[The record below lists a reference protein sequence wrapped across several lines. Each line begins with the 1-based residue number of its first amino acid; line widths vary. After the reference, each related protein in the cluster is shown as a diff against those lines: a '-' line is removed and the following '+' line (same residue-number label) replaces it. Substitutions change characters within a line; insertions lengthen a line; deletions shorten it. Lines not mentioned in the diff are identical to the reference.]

1 MVLGWKPQRG
11 GRECE
16 PRVTDGAVG
25 PSVELTGSDDIVF
38 LDLHSQ
44 VKAVEEEG
52 AQVDSLEVAVQHHL
66 CHSSPHGRGLL
77 EPMATEARGK
87 VHVDDEWVG
96 THHTILVKG
105 VVVVIASPSVPNL
118 RGDKML
124 GFPGRCRHTPPSLLL
139 RGQAQQPL
147 PAAEGSMGWVPRPR
161 VLSSCEVEGVW
172 QWTGFPKG
180 PRCSRLICLLV
191 TFRVSK
197 AGTLWAK
204 GGHTLSWKK
213 SWSTSRF
220 PGSGSSS
227 CGKRWGHGL
236 YCLGHKG

>member
-1 MVLGWKPQRG
+1 MVLGRKPQRG

-77 EPMATEARGK
+77 EPMATEARSK
-87 VHVDDEWVG
+87 VHVDNEWVG

-118 RGDKML
+118 RRDKTL

-139 RGQAQQPL
+139 RGQAQWPL

-180 PRCSRLICLLV
+180 PRCSRLLCL
-191 TFRVSK
+191 
-197 AGTLWAK
+197 
-204 GGHTLSWKK
+204 
-213 SWSTSRF
+213 
-220 PGSGSSS
+220 
-227 CGKRWGHGL
+227 
-236 YCLGHKG
+236 